1 MKHEPLH
8 LESGDPKP
16 IKIFYCYAPEDNIQR
31 DRLAS
36 HLEPLRRRGLIMP
49 WYDQE
54 IPAGKEWLRETYLH
68 LDSSDIVLA
77 LVSPAF
83 MNSTYCTDIVMQ
95 HARERQLIG
104 SLRIIPVLLRYIS
117 WKETFLGNLQALPR
131 NGKPITD
138 WRPLDRGFQ
147 EVAEE
152 IEAVVHELWRSKT
165 LRDQQASRR
174 ALERG
179 IDLFDLAAK
188 NPVYYEEVLECFQQS
203 LQLNYDCLDA
213 WVGLAYALTQMGQ
226 LEDALLACNYFLE
239 HDSEADVDTLTVLR
253 YKYHILLTQG
263 HIAEAEEIVRVV
275 LEELPDSLRAEK
287 RFVGFLSEEDKEEFP
302 TLREAE
308 QHLPRLARDEQQQII
323 FIVSHTLRTHHE
335 IDFEAR

>member
-1 MKHEPLH
+1 
-8 LESGDPKP
+8 
-16 IKIFYCYAPEDNIQR
+16 
-31 DRLAS
+31 
-36 HLEPLRRRGLIMP
+36 
-49 WYDQE
+49 
-54 IPAGKEWLRETYLH
+54 
-68 LDSSDIVLA
+68 
-77 LVSPAF
+77 
-83 MNSTYCTDIVMQ
+83 MQ

-138 WRPLDRGFQ
+138 WRPVDRGFQ

-152 IEAVVHELWRSKT
+152 IEAVAHELWRSKT

-203 LQLNYDCLDA
+203 LQLNDDCLDA

-239 HDSEADVDTLTVLR
+239 HDREADVDTLTVLR

-287 RFVGFLSEEDKEEFP
+287 RFVGFLSEEDKEEFS

-323 FIVSHTLRTHHE
+323 FIASHTLS
-335 IDFEAR
+335 

>member
-1 MKHEPLH
+1 MKYEPLH

-16 IKIFYCYAPEDNIQR
+16 IKIFYCYAPEDNIHR

-54 IPAGKEWLRETYLH
+54 ISAGKEWLRETYLH

-131 NGKPITD
+131 NEKPITD
-138 WRPLDRGFQ
+138 WRPVDRGYQ

-152 IEAVVHELWRSKT
+152 IEAVVHEFWQRKSS
-165 LRDQQASRR
+165 RDQQASQR

-179 IDLFDLAAK
+179 IDLFDLAGK
-188 NPVYYEEVLECFQQS
+188 NPVYYEEALECFQQS
-203 LQLNYDCLDA
+203 LQLNDDHLDA
-213 WVGLAYALTQMGQ
+213 WIGLAYALIQIGK

-239 HDSEADVDTLTVLR
+239 HDSEAAIDTLTVLR

-263 HIAEAEEIVRVV
+263 YVVEAEEIVREV
-275 LEELPDSLRAEK
+275 LEELPDSLQSKK
-287 RFVGFLSEEDKEEFP
+287 RFVGFLSEEDKEEFSI
-302 TLREAE
+302 LEKAE

-323 FIVSHTLRTHHE
+323 FTASHT
-335 IDFEAR
+335 IWMDDEAD

>member
-8 LESGDPKP
+8 PESGDPKP

-49 WYDQE
+49 WHDQE

-68 LDSSDIVLA
+68 LDSSDIVLV

-83 MNSTYCTDIVMQ
+83 MSSTYCTDIVMQ

-131 NGKPITD
+131 NEKPITD
-138 WRPLDRGFQ
+138 WRPVDRGFQ

-152 IEAVVHELWRSKT
+152 IEAAVHELRQSKV

-188 NPVYYEEVLECFQQS
+188 NPAYYQEALECFQQS
-203 LQLNYDCLDA
+203 LQLNDDHLDA

-226 LEDALLACNYFLE
+226 LEDCLLACNYFLE
-239 HDSEADVDTLTVLR
+239 HDTEADIDTLAVLR

-263 HIAEAEEIVRVV
+263 RIAEAEEIARKV
-275 LEELPDSLRAEK
+275 LEELPDSLRPEK
-287 RFVGFLSEEDKEEFP
+287 RFVGFLSEEDEEEFP
-302 TLREAE
+302 SLREGE
-308 QHLPRLARDEQQQII
+308 RELPRLARDEQQEII
-323 FIVSHTLRTHHE
+323 IVAQVRYSRDRSRNGL
-335 IDFEAR
+335 

>member
-131 NGKPITD
+131 NGKP
-138 WRPLDRGFQ
+138 
-147 EVAEE
+147 
-152 IEAVVHELWRSKT
+152 AVVHELWRSKT

>member
-1 MKHEPLH
+1 MKHEPLP

-16 IKIFYCYAPEDNIQR
+16 IKIFYSYAPGDKILR

-54 IPAGKEWLRETYLH
+54 ISAGKEWLREIYLH

-83 MNSTYCTDIVMQ
+83 MNSTHCIDIVMQ
-95 HARERQLIG
+95 SARERQLIG
-104 SLRIIPVLLRYIS
+104 GLRIIPVLLRFVS
-117 WKETFLGNLQALPR
+117 WKETYLGILQALPR

-138 WRPLDRGFQ
+138 WRPVDRGFQ

-152 IEAVVHELWRSKT
+152 IESVVDELRRSKT
-165 LRDQQASRR
+165 LRDQQASQR

-179 IDLFDLAAK
+179 IDLFDLADK
-188 NPVYYEEVLECFQQS
+188 NPGYYEEAIECFQQS
-203 LQLNYDCLDA
+203 LQLNDDCLDA
-213 WVGLAYALTQMGQ
+213 WVGLAYALTQLGQ

-239 HDSEADVDTLTVLR
+239 HDSEPAVDTLAVLR
-253 YKYHILLTQG
+253 YKYHILLNQG

-275 LEELPDSLRAEK
+275 LEELPDSLRSK
-287 RFVGFLSEEDKEEFP
+287 KVFVGFLSEEDKEKFSI
-302 TLREAE
+302 LVEAE

-323 FIVSHTLRTHHE
+323 ITASHTLRTLHE
-335 IDFEAR
+335 TDYN

>member
-1 MKHEPLH
+1 MKHEPLP

-16 IKIFYCYAPEDNIQR
+16 IKIFYCYAPDDNIHR

-83 MNSTYCTDIVMQ
+83 MNSTHCTDIVMQ

-117 WKETFLGNLQALPR
+117 WKDTFLGNLQALPR

-138 WRPLDRGFQ
+138 WRPVDRGFQ
-147 EVAEE
+147 EVAED
-152 IEAVVHELWRSKT
+152 IEAVVHELQQSKS

-188 NPVYYEEVLECFQQS
+188 NPAYYEEALECFQQS
-203 LQLNYDCLDA
+203 LQLNDDCLDA

-263 HIAEAEEIVRVV
+263 HIAEAEEIVREV
-275 LEELPDSLRAEK
+275 LEELPDSLRSEK
-287 RFVGFLSEEDKEEFP
+287 RFAGFLSEEDKEEFP
-302 TLREAE
+302 SYREE
-308 QHLPRLARDEQQQII
+308 ERQLPRLARDEQQQITVI
-323 FIVSHTLRTHHE
+323 AQFIHRL
-335 IDFEAR
+335 